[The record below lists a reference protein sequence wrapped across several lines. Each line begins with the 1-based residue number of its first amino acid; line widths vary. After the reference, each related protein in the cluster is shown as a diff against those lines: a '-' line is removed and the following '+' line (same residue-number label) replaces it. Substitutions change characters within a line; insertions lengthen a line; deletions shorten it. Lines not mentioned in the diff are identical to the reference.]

1 MFKRK
6 FTKYAIYSIAV
17 LSATLINQYLITFIK
32 QYINMH
38 GYLLVLADMLII
50 ILIFAP
56 AFSLVSKYTKK
67 MSAAYLKTSKK
78 VSNNKNGTW
87 IGLLVAL
94 SVLFVLFAL
103 LRHHIDV
110 VADLKSMVVG
120 E

>member
-38 GYLLVLADMLII
+38 GYLLVLADMLVI
-50 ILIFAP
+50 ILIFTP
-56 AFSLVSKYTKK
+56 AFALVSKYTKK
-67 MSAAYLKTSKK
+67 MSAVYLKTSKK
-78 VSNNKNGTW
+78 ISNNKNGTW
-87 IGLLVAL
+87 IGLLAAIG
-94 SVLFVLFAL
+94 VLFVLFAL
-103 LRHHIDV
+103 LRHNIDI
-110 VADLKSMVVG
+110 VADLKRMVIG